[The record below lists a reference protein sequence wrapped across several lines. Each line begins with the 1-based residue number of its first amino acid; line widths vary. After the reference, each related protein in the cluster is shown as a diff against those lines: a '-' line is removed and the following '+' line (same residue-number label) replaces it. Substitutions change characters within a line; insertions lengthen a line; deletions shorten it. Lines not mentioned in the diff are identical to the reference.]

1 MLILAVDTTTRFG
14 SVALV
19 SGEEVLAEVNYAS
32 PSSHSRQVFRAV
44 DDIIR
49 LSGLKFDQIEGLAVA
64 AGPGSFTGIRIG
76 LSLVKA
82 LALASD
88 RPLAAVS
95 ALEALASKLIL
106 PGSGLIVPMIDARKG
121 EVFAGAY
128 IAAGGELEEV
138 LNPGAFNPSGFL
150 IRLPDSGSISFI
162 GTGAE
167 LYRSLIEEKF
177 GARALF
183 WNRSFHIAAEVGRL
197 GQKLLA
203 ASQGLSPAD
212 LQPIYYRQSQAEE
225 KKTVR
230 TE

>member
-19 SGEEVLAEVNYAS
+19 RGEEVLAEVNYAS
-32 PSSHSRQVFRAV
+32 PSSHSRQVFQAV
-44 DDIIR
+44 DDVVR

-82 LALASD
+82 LALASGL
-88 RPLAAVS
+88 PLAAVS
-95 ALEALASKLIL
+95 ALEALALKLIF
-106 PGSGLIVPMIDARKG
+106 PGSGLMVPMIDARKG

-128 IAAGGELEEV
+128 LAAEEGLQEV
-138 LNPGAFNPSGFL
+138 LAPGAFNPSSFL
-150 IRLPDSGSISFI
+150 SRLPSDGPVSFI
-162 GTGAE
+162 GTGAD
-167 LYRSLIEEKF
+167 LYRTLIEEKI
-177 GARALF
+177 GNRALF
-183 WNRSFHIAAEVGRL
+183 WNRSFNIAAEVGRL
-197 GQKLLA
+197 GQKQLA
-203 ASQGLSPAD
+203 SGQGLSPAD
-212 LQPIYYRQSQAEE
+212 LQPIYYRPSQAEE

>member
-19 SGEEVLAEVNYAS
+19 RGEEVLAEVNYAS

-44 DDIIR
+44 DDVIR
-49 LSGLKFDQIEGLAVA
+49 LSGLKFDQLEGLAVA

-82 LALASD
+82 LALASG
-88 RPLAAVS
+88 RLLAAVS
-95 ALEALASKLIL
+95 ALEALALKLIH

-128 IAAGGELEEV
+128 LADEDGLREV
-138 LNPGAFNPSGFL
+138 LVPGAFNPSGFL
-150 IRLPDSGSISFI
+150 SRLPSTGPVSFI

-167 LYRSLIEEKF
+167 LYRSLIEEKI
-177 GARALF
+177 GTRALI

-197 GQKLLA
+197 GQKQLA
-203 ASQGLSPAD
+203 NGRGLSPAD
-212 LQPIYYRQSQAEE
+212 LQPIYYRPSQAEE
-225 KKTVR
+225 KKIVR